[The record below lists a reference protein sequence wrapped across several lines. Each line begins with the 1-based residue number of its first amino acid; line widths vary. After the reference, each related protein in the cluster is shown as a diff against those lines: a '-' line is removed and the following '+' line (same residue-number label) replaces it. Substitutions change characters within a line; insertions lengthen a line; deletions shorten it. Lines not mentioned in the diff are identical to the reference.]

1 MNIIP
6 KAMPCLLAIVLTVS
20 LSACEN
26 NTSNT
31 NASPEASPT
40 ASATTEA
47 NSTTE
52 NSAVE
57 LIGDYTQD
65 NASLTMDN
73 KAWSYDAEND
83 VYWQIG
89 ISYAAEPET
98 TDYET
103 MAIYVPGAYMT
114 ATANGDGTYTCTINE
129 AATLNGYTANTAP
142 IVFPVNTAGYSAQ
155 KAATEYSY
163 NGLSS
168 YMDAGFIYVYAGM
181 RGRSNGYDDSGNL
194 IYSGGAPW
202 GVTDLKAAV
211 RYLRFNETSLPGS
224 TDSIFV
230 FGHSGGGAQSS
241 VMGASGDSSL
251 YYDYLKSI
259 GAAMYDADGNYI
271 SDAINGVMA
280 WCPITSLDYA
290 DEAYEWNMGQYAT
303 TGTRADDTWTSA
315 LSDDLAG
322 AFASYLN
329 ELGLQDENGT
339 VLTLAQSTDGI
350 YTSGSYYDYLLSEIE
365 GSLNN
370 FLSDTVFPYTKSSGG
385 TMGDGGFAGGG
396 APGGDMPEGGMPEG
410 DMPEGGMPEGDMPEG
425 DMPGGSGQGGTTEST
440 TYETAKD
447 YVDSL
452 NSDEEW
458 VTYDAATNTAT
469 ITSIEAFVQHLKKAS
484 KNVGA
489 FDDLELG
496 QAENLVFGNDES
508 DALHFDTVMAELLQT
523 NQEKYAAFTDWD
535 ASLVTAYA
543 NDLTSTDKLGNIS
556 QVRQN
561 MYNPMYYVSDY
572 YEGYDSSNVAPY
584 WRIRTGIEQ
593 GDTALTVE
601 TNLALALDSVSDVED
616 VDFET
621 VWGQGHTTAERT
633 GSSTENF
640 INWVNESLK

>member
-370 FLSDTVFPYTKSSGG
+370 FLSDTAFPYTKSSGG

-410 DMPEGGMPEGDMPEG
+410 GMPEG

-489 FDDLELG
+489 FDDLELS

>member
-31 NASPEASPT
+31 NASPT

-370 FLSDTVFPYTKSSGG
+370 FLSDTAFPYTKSSGG

-396 APGGDMPEGGMPEG
+396 APGGDMPEGG
-410 DMPEGGMPEGDMPEG
+410 MPEGGMPEGDMPEG

-489 FDDLELG
+489 FDDLELS